1 VDKGSR
7 SKGLFSAISGKAWVI
22 VVVQAAMG
30 GGGSS
35 RAMRE
40 HWAARGHAVQGGN
53 HDASISYRKAVCV
66 PSCTSPRLLSVPS
79 RLYHGLPYRL
89 RPLCSK
95 EYEASNIPKNPKESH
110 DEWHD
115 SRPCEGGHAGGA
127 RT

>member
-1 VDKGSR
+1 
-7 SKGLFSAISGKAWVI
+7 
-22 VVVQAAMG
+22 
-30 GGGSS
+30 
-35 RAMRE
+35 MRE

-95 EYEASNIPKNPKESH
+95 EYEASNIPKTRRKAMMSGTIRARVRAGMLEVLARS
-110 DEWHD
+110 D
-115 SRPCEGGHAGGA
+115 SRKA
-127 RT
+127 RRCL